1 MQAWRLRVQDADGHN
16 ITLLA
21 ALKRYLVAYPSPA
34 RLWPR
39 LLADAARPHETQLER
54 SRFGHA
60 RGALHPT
67 VTLLPSP
74 GSARLVLSQ
83 RPRKKPNP

>member
-21 ALKRYLVAYPSPA
+21 ALKRYLVAYPS
-34 RLWPR
+34 
-39 LLADAARPHETQLER
+39 LLAFGLGYWLMLLDPMKR
-54 SRFGHA
+54 SWSDLRFGHA

-67 VTLLPSP
+67 VTLLPS